1 MKRLYVIA
9 LSVLLAL
16 LWLTPAVLGAD
27 PRPAT
32 TGRVIIST
40 SGDVSVPAGDQAD
53 VVIATKGTATIGGQV
68 DTLVIVDGRAILTGA
83 QVHTIFAA
91 RSSVD
96 LGTGTV
102 VTGDVLKV
110 DSTVSQTADVVVQ
123 GSVRDVA
130 FDLAT
135 IGLIL
140 APAIILLVIGVALAM
155 IAAGLLLAA
164 LGARQVRAAEGL
176 ISQTP
181 GQVLVWGIG
190 GIFVPLLIVILLF
203 VSVIG
208 APIGLAILFGLWPVT
223 AFVGYLVAAIWIGD
237 WILHRT
243 SPEVVR
249 ERPYLAS
256 VIGLVLLQLLTIV
269 PFVGTIA
276 GLFGYGAVLL
286 LAWRT
291 FRQGRAQSTTVAHP
305 ATPAPMAS

>member
-27 PRPAT
+27 PSPAT

-40 SGDVSVPAGDQAD
+40 SGDVSVPAGEQAD

-91 RSSVD
+91 RSTVD
-96 LGTGTV
+96 MGAGTV

-110 DSTVSQTADVVVQ
+110 DTTVTQTADVVVQ

-140 APAIILLVIGVALAM
+140 APAIILLVIGVALATF
-155 IAAGLLLAA
+155 AAGLLLAA
-164 LGARQVRAAEGL
+164 LGARQVRAAEAL
-176 ISQTP
+176 ITQTP
-181 GQVLVWGIG
+181 GHVLVWGIG

-203 VSVIG
+203 ISVIG

-223 AFVGYLVAAIWIGD
+223 AYIGYLVAAIWTGD

-249 ERPYLAS
+249 ERPYLAA
-256 VIGLVLLQLLTIV
+256 VIGLVVLQLLTII
-269 PFVGTIA
+269 PFVTAIA
-276 GLFGYGAVLL
+276 SLFGYGAVLM
-286 LAWRT
+286 LAWQT
-291 FRQGRAQSTTVAHP
+291 FHQGSMGSAAISHP
-305 ATPAPMAS
+305 AAPAPMAS